1 MFLCLLEPCTD
12 SRVDPPGGII
22 KLTHRSM
29 HFDSIVCFRLRVSR
43 MALRGRLLC
52 QCSVL
57 IGAMSF
63 APPCSAAAM
72 PVPPTTGGGSWTTLG
87 NPYVTARIQTISKH
101 LTKLQ
106 IDNRETRRVID
117 IPELFTLTLADGTA
131 LRATEMQVVAP
142 PTSKALSADPSAARY
157 SERFPGNSL
166 CAELA
171 DSRTSTHVRWCGI
184 LREGSAYFRQ
194 QISIHTDQESLPI
207 VEVRLLQLTEPGAH
221 VTGTVRGS
229 PMTDGTMFFGF
240 EHPLSVSTV
249 ENGQAVA
256 MLQRKLPLRRGET
269 VSYSSVVGFAP
280 EGQMRRTFFKY
291 LERER
296 ARPYQ
301 PFLHY
306 NTWYDLGYE
315 GRYNSAGALD
325 RIHSFGTE
333 LVEKRGVKLDSF
345 LFDDGW
351 DDPNSLWNFDSGFP
365 QGFTP
370 EEQASAKYG
379 FGIGVWLSPWG
390 GYAEQKKERV
400 AFGRKAGFEIVNDG
414 FALSGPKYY
423 ERFEQV
429 CLEMIRKYGVN
440 QFKFDGTGNADRV
453 FAGSKFDSDF
463 DAAIHLIGD
472 LRKAKPNLFINLT
485 TGTYPSPFWLFYADS
500 IWRGGEDHSFA
511 GVGSSRQQW
520 ITYRDAQ
527 TYKNIVQQGPL
538 FPLNSL
544 MLHGLIYARWAEGLA
559 SDPSHDFADEVRSY
573 FGSGTQLQEMYI
585 TPSLL
590 SAENWDTLAT
600 AAKWARQNA
609 ETLGDSHWIGGDP
622 ARLQTYGWAA
632 WSPKQGIVVLRNPS
646 DKPTSFVLDAQTA
659 FELPIGAPREYALKD
674 QSAPNGERPEKLR
687 AGQPRQ
693 IDLKPFEVR
702 VLVAE
707 PLGRSGR

>member
-1 MFLCLLEPCTD
+1 
-12 SRVDPPGGII
+12 
-22 KLTHRSM
+22 
-29 HFDSIVCFRLRVSR
+29 
-43 MALRGRLLC
+43 
-52 QCSVL
+52 
-57 IGAMSF
+57 MSF

>member
-1 MFLCLLEPCTD
+1 
-12 SRVDPPGGII
+12 
-22 KLTHRSM
+22 
-29 HFDSIVCFRLRVSR
+29 
-43 MALRGRLLC
+43 
-52 QCSVL
+52 
-57 IGAMSF
+57 MSF
-63 APPCSAAAM
+63 APHCSTAAM
-72 PVPPTTGGGSWTTLG
+72 PGPPATGGGSWVTLG
-87 NPYVTARIQTISKH
+87 NQDVAARIQTIPNH
-101 LTKLQ
+101 LANLQ
-106 IDNRETRRVID
+106 IENRKTRRVID
-117 IPELFTLTLADGTA
+117 IPELFTLTMADGTA
-131 LRATEMQVVAP
+131 LRATEMQLVAA
-142 PTSKALSADPSAARY
+142 PTSKALSADLSAARY
-157 SERFPGNSL
+157 SERLPGNSL

-207 VEVRLLQLTEPGAH
+207 SEVRLLQLTAPGAH

-229 PMTDGTMFFGF
+229 PVTDGTMFFGF

-256 MLQRKLPLRRGET
+256 MLQRKLPLRRRET

-306 NTWYDLGYE
+306 NTWYDLGYQN
-315 GRYNSAGALD
+315 RFNSAGALD

-370 EEQASAKYG
+370 EEQASKKYG

-400 AFGRKAGFEIVNDG
+400 AFGRKAGFEIVKDG
-414 FALSGPKYY
+414 FALSGPNYY

-463 DAAIHLIGD
+463 DAAIHLIGS
-472 LRKAKPNLFINLT
+472 LRKVKPNLFINLS

-527 TYKNIVQQGPL
+527 TYKHIVQQGPL

-544 MLHGLIYARWAEGLA
+544 MLHGLIFARFAEGLA
-559 SDPSHDFADEVRSY
+559 SDPSDDFADEVRSY

-590 SAENWDTLAT
+590 SQHDWDSLAE
-600 AAKWARQNA
+600 AAKWARQHA
-609 ETLGDSHWIGGDP
+609 ETLEDSHWIGGDP
-622 ARLQTYGWAA
+622 AQLQTYGWAA
-632 WSPKQGIVVLRNPS
+632 WSPKCGIVVLRNPS
-646 DKPTSFVLDAQTA
+646 DKPSSFVLDAQTA
-659 FELPIGAPREYALKD
+659 FELPIGAPRDYAMTE
-674 QSAPNGERPEKLR
+674 QSAPKGERPEKLR
-687 AGQPRQ
+687 ADQPRR

-707 PLGRSGR
+707 PVGRSGR

>member
-1 MFLCLLEPCTD
+1 
-12 SRVDPPGGII
+12 
-22 KLTHRSM
+22 
-29 HFDSIVCFRLRVSR
+29 
-43 MALRGRLLC
+43 
-52 QCSVL
+52 
-57 IGAMSF
+57 MSF
-63 APPCSAAAM
+63 APPCSAVAM
-72 PVPPTTGGGSWTTLG
+72 PAPPTTPGGSWVTLG
-87 NPYVTARIQTISKH
+87 NQYLAARIQTISNH
-101 LTKLQ
+101 LTNLQ
-106 IDNRETRRVID
+106 IDDRETRRVVD
-117 IPELFTLTLADGTA
+117 IPELFTLILTDGTA
-131 LRATEMQVVAP
+131 LRATEMQIVAA
-142 PTSKALSADPSAARY
+142 PTSTALSADPSAARY
-157 SERFPGNSL
+157 SERFSGNAL

-171 DSRTSTHVRWCGI
+171 DTRTSTHVRWCGI
-184 LREGSAYFRQ
+184 LREGSPYLRQ
-194 QISIHTDQESLPI
+194 QISIHTDQEFLPI
-207 VEVRLLQLTEPGAH
+207 AEVRMLQVTEAGAH

-229 PMTDGTMFFGF
+229 PMTDETMFFGF
-240 EHPLSVSTV
+240 EHPLSVGMV

-256 MLQRKLPLRRGET
+256 MLQRKLPLRRAET
-269 VSYSSVVGFAP
+269 VSYSSVVGFAVK
-280 EGQMRRTFFKY
+280 GQMRRTFFKY

-306 NTWYDLGYE
+306 NTWYDLGYQD
-315 GRYNSAGALD
+315 RYNSAGALD

-370 EEQASAKYG
+370 EDQASKKYG

-453 FAGSKFDSDF
+453 FAGSQFDSDF

-544 MLHGLIYARWAEGLA
+544 MLHGLIFARFAEGLA
-559 SDPSHDFADEVRSY
+559 SDPAHDFADEVRTY

-590 SAENWDTLAT
+590 STEDWDTLAK
-600 AAKWARQNA
+600 AAKWSRQNA
-609 ETLGDSHWIGGDP
+609 ETLEDSHWIGGDP

-632 WSPKQGIVVLRNPS
+632 WSPKHGIVVLRNPS
-646 DKPTSFVLDAQTA
+646 DKPSSFLLEAQTA
-659 FELPIGAPREYALKD
+659 FELPVGAPREYAVKE
-674 QSAPNGERPEKLR
+674 QSAPNGELAETLR
-687 AGQPRQ
+687 AGQPRR